1 MGRVRPQLFVVFA
14 LLGAAGPVTP
24 RPARAHPKVRKAM
37 AQASGHKKYRTKR
50 GHYISG

>member
-1 MGRVRPQLFVVFA
+1 MSRVRPQLFVVS

-24 RPARAHPKVRKAM
+24 RPARAHPQVRKAM
-37 AQASGHKKYRTKR
+37 AQPLVDKQYRTKR